1 MHPETNTKEMATCS
15 ISLLRPSSG
24 SKFTCKQVRRC
35 GDVVGG
41 IEGPELVTVAQD
53 QDRLESTSNFQT
65 ARSTARTREI
75 RLVRQPS
82 VRTHQS
88 GDCRTSKCAISTT
101 SPKQQHKRPPSQN
114 SELSVVSSLMEHTFD
129 VGGGSELCHQD
140 RDHRR
145 IPRDTTPLRQLSHVN
160 LLSRFRIHV
169 YSMNVMDK
177 SKSCC
182 SLSKRQRNKELSDS
196 RTAAAVQSPGATKK
210 KQNMNARFPTDL
222 YLGTKPNNMC
232 AKLDNASVD
241 LRV

>member
-1 MHPETNTKEMATCS
+1 M
-15 ISLLRPSSG
+15 
-24 SKFTCKQVRRC
+24 
-35 GDVVGG
+35 
-41 IEGPELVTVAQD
+41 AQD
-53 QDRLESTSNFQT
+53 QDRLESTSDFQT

-88 GDCRTSKCAISTT
+88 GDRRTSKCALSTT
-101 SPKQQHKRPPSQN
+101 CPKQQHKRPPRKN

-145 IPRDTTPLRQLSHVN
+145 IPRDTPSLRQLSHVK
-160 LLSRFRIHV
+160 LVSGFGIHE
-169 YSMNVMDK
+169 YSINVMDK

-210 KQNMNARFPTDL
+210 RQNMNASFPTNL

-232 AKLDNASVD
+232 AKLHNTSVD
-241 LRV
+241 LRF